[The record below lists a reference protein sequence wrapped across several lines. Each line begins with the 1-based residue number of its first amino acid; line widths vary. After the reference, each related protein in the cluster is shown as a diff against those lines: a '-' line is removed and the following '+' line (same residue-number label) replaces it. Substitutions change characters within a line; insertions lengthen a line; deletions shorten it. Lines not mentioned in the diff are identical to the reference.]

1 MGIDALLL
9 ERGLVSAAE
18 VEEAVAEQQRTGER
32 LDRVLV
38 RLGHVDS
45 QSMLHAIGEQ
55 FSMPIVDLATVV
67 PEPEILKL
75 LPSRLVFRQHCVPI
89 DRADD
94 VLRVAT
100 SDPFELTA
108 FDELRLLTGLS
119 IELVLAD
126 EEDLR
131 NFIRRHYG
139 VAGDTLEALHA
150 EVEPVVTE
158 AATDE
163 ADQAEL
169 ASVIRLVNDLLVEA
183 IRERATD
190 LHIEPYEDRVAIR
203 YRVDGILTTA
213 SVPRT
218 VDRFRAAIISRLK
231 IMANLNVAE
240 RRRPQDGRI
249 SMRHDGHLFDL
260 RVSVIPMM
268 HGEGVVLRIL
278 DSTAGLRPL
287 DELGMQE
294 NVLTRWDEC
303 IHTPHGI
310 LLVTGP
316 TGSGKSTTLYASLRR
331 VVTGEVKAITIEDPV
346 EYHLDG
352 VNQIQTQ
359 AEVGMTFAAGLRSIL
374 RHDPDIVMVG
384 EIRDRETAEAAVQ
397 ASLTGHLVFSTLH
410 TNTAA
415 GAMPRLLDM
424 GVEPFLVASS
434 VEAVLAQRLVR
445 RVCASCGADWTP
457 DWDTLPDALRFREG
471 TVLRRGTGC
480 RDCRGTGYHG
490 RVGLYELLVVSDSV
504 RKQVLAQR
512 STGEIAQAAVGD
524 KNLTTL
530 LDAGRTAVLQ
540 GLTCPDEVARVAVAG
555 Q

>member
-1 MGIDALLL
+1 MEIGALLL
-9 ERGLVSAAE
+9 KQGMVSSAE
-18 VEEAVAEQQRTGER
+18 VKEATEEQQRTGER

-45 QSMLHAIGEQ
+45 TAMLEAISEQ
-55 FSMPIVDLATVV
+55 FSMPIVDLTAIT
-67 PEPEILKL
+67 PEPELLKV
-75 LPSRLVFRQHCVPI
+75 LPSRLVFRQQCVPI
-89 DRADD
+89 DQSDG

-119 IELVLAD
+119 IELVLAN

-131 NFIRRHYG
+131 DFIRQHYG

-150 EVEPVVTE
+150 ESDPLEVQAESGDT
-158 AATDE
+158 
-163 ADQAEL
+163 DQAEL
-169 ASVIRLVNDLLVEA
+169 ASVIRLVNDLLIEA

-190 LHIEPYEDRVAIR
+190 LHIEPYENRLAIR
-203 YRVDGILTTA
+203 YRIDGILTTA
-213 SVPRT
+213 AVPRT

-231 IMANLNVAE
+231 IMANMNVAE

-249 SMRHDGHLFDL
+249 SMRHEGRVFDL

-278 DSTAGLRPL
+278 DSSTGLRPL
-287 DELGMQE
+287 GELGMQE
-294 NVLTRWDEC
+294 NVLERWDEC

-331 VVTGEVKAITIEDPV
+331 VVSSEVKAITIEDPV
-346 EYHLDG
+346 EYHIEG
-352 VNQIQTQ
+352 INQIQTQ

-445 RVCASCGADWTP
+445 RVCNSCGEDWTP
-457 DWDTLPDALRFREG
+457 DWNTLPEALRFREG
-471 TVLRRGTGC
+471 TVLRRGEGC

-490 RVGLYELLVVSDSV
+490 RVGLYELLVVSDGV
-504 RKQVLAQR
+504 RKRVLERRAT
-512 STGEIAQAAVGD
+512 SEIAEAAAAE

-540 GLTCPDEVARVAVAG
+540 GLTGPDEVARVAVSS

>member
-9 ERGLVSAAE
+9 ERGLVSAAG

-55 FSMPIVDLATVV
+55 FSMPIVDLATIV

-75 LPSRLVFRQHCVPI
+75 LPSRLVFRQHCAPI
-89 DRADD
+89 DRTDN

-108 FDELRLLTGLS
+108 FDELRLLTGLT

-126 EEDLR
+126 EDDLR

-158 AATDE
+158 TATDE

-190 LHIEPYEDRVAIR
+190 LHIEPYENRVAIR
-203 YRVDGILTTA
+203 YRVDGILATA

-278 DSTAGLRPL
+278 DSTAGLLPL

-294 NVLTRWDEC
+294 NVLDRWDEC

-316 TGSGKSTTLYASLRR
+316 TGSGKSTTLYASLQR

-434 VEAVLAQRLVR
+434 VEALLAQRLVR
-445 RVCASCGADWTP
+445 RVCASCGTDWTP

-504 RKQVLAQR
+504 RKQVLARR
-512 STGEIAQAAVGD
+512 STGEIAQAAAGD